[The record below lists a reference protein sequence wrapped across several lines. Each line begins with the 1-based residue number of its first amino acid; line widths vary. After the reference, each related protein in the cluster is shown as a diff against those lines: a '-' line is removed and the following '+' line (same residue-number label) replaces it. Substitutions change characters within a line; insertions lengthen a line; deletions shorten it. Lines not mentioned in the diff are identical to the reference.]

1 MYFSLIHS
9 SEFVQT
15 HINATGTQYLPKFS
29 VSLRI
34 QALILVNNKI
44 TIIHAKAFV
53 PLVNLERLYLSKN
66 MLKEIPSNMPKSV
79 QELRI
84 HENQITKIKKASFT
98 GMVNV
103 IVMGKMGSSSQRFF
117 QMFALSELCL
127 LKLHRL
133 YLAPYGFLKV

>member
-1 MYFSLIHS
+1 MQMYFSLIHS
-9 SEFVQT
+9 SEFVQIR
-15 HINATGTQYLPKFS
+15 INATGTQYVPKFS
-29 VSLRI
+29 ISLRI

-103 IVMGKMGSSSQRFF
+103 IVMGKTGSSSQRFF
-117 QMFALSELCL
+117 HMFPLSELSL
-127 LKLHRL
+127 LELHRL
-133 YLAPYGFLKV
+133 YLAPYGP